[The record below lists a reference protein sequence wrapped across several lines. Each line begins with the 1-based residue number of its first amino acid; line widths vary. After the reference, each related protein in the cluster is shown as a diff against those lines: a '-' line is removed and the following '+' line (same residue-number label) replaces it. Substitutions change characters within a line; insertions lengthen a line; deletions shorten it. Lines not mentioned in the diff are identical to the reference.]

1 MGNSEHELSAA
12 AGARVFIIDAAR
24 PSAGWRISQQWKKV
38 SFWFLSVRIVL
49 LGSLCCCVVVPAFFS
64 ACFNLE
70 SQQLEENADWAWC
83 RLEDPG
89 PKAASQC
96 IRIYIYISQW
106 HFQQH
111 VLHENVMERADFAGG
126 SHRGMAAS
134 QCVDCGAWFGAPSVA
149 AMAAM
154 ALGVVTRGTA

>member
-1 MGNSEHELSAA
+1 MEDKPTVEESLILVSI
-12 AGARVFIIDAAR
+12 GANCAAR
-24 PSAGWRISQQWKKV
+24 ESM
-38 SFWFLSVRIVL
+38 L
-49 LGSLCCCVVVPAFFS
+49 LRCRSSLFS